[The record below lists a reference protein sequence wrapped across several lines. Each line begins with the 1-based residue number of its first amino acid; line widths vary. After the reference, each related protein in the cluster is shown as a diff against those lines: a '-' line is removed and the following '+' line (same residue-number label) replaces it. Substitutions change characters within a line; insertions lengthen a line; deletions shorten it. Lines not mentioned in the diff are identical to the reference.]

1 MNISVVLLIGGL
13 MGTLNGVGIF
23 FEPREPYKVEIL
35 LAATLK
41 GILISLLTG
50 FSLGP
55 GSSWLR
61 GAGFGALYGFA
72 FGLVIFLAKGAF
84 KSKDA
89 PYVVPMSIVA
99 GLITGVLLAKFA
111 F

>member
-1 MNISVVLLIGGL
+1 MNISVVLLIGAL
-13 MGTLNGVGIF
+13 MGFLNGIGIF
-23 FEPREPYKVEIL
+23 FEPREPYKIEIT
-35 LAATLK
+35 LAATIK
-41 GILISLLTG
+41 GVLISLLTS

-84 KSKDA
+84 KSKDT
-89 PYVVPMSIVA
+89 PYVVPMSIVT
-99 GLITGVLLAKFA
+99 GLITGVLSANFA